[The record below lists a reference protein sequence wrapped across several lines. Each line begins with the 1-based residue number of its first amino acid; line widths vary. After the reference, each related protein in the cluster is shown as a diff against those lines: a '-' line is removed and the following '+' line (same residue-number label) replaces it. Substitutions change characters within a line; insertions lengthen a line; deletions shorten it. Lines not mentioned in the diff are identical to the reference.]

1 MSLCLEFRFQALGTL
16 NTIRLYDCHDKSIAN
31 RIVERVQEIDN
42 HMSAYKQDSDISRIM
57 FQARKDGITNRT
69 NALGNVEVKCNIN
82 NNVGINT
89 DTLEVL
95 ERALWFY
102 KQSQGAFDITVRP
115 LTKLWGIGKK
125 NTYIPPQDLIDEA
138 RSRVNA
144 SRIIIDKEQSTVG
157 FNVKDG
163 SIDLGGIA
171 KGYAADEVKRII
183 VRNGITS
190 ALINLGG
197 NIVTVGTKPDGSS
210 WKVGIQDPLA
220 PRGEYLGVV
229 EANDRTVVTSGSYE
243 QFFIKDKIRYHH
255 IIDPRTGYPAQSF
268 LYSVTAICE
277 KSIDADALTTSLFI
291 LGYEEGMKLVNQ
303 IGAEAIFITDTME
316 VRMTK
321 GIASKLHLKD
331 TQDKNRRN
339 LYVC

>member
-1 MSLCLEFRFQALGTL
+1 
-16 NTIRLYDCHDKSIAN
+16 
-31 RIVERVQEIDN
+31 
-42 HMSAYKQDSDISRIM
+42 MSAYKQDSDISRIM
-57 FQARKDGITNRT
+57 FHTRRDGISNST
-69 NALGNVEVKCNIN
+69 NALGNVEEKCNIN
-82 NNVGINT
+82 NINNNVSINT

-95 ERALWFY
+95 ERAIWFY

-125 NTYIPPQDLIDEA
+125 NTYIPPQELIDEA

-144 SRIIIDKEQSTVG
+144 SKIIIDKEQSTAR
-157 FNVKDG
+157 FNVNDG

-183 VRNGITS
+183 VRNGIES
-190 ALINLGG
+190 ALIDLGG

-210 WKVGIQDPLA
+210 WKVGIQNPLA

-255 IIDPRTGYPAQSF
+255 IIDPRTGYPAQSS

-277 KSIDADALTTSLFI
+277 KSIDADALTTALFI
-291 LGYEEGMKLVNQ
+291 LGYEEGLKLVDQ

>member
-1 MSLCLEFRFQALGTL
+1 MSFSLDFRFQALGTL
-16 NTIRLYDCHDKSIAN
+16 NTIRLNDCHDKSISN
-31 RIVERVQEIDN
+31 RIVERVQEIDD
-42 HMSAYKQDSDISRIM
+42 HMSAYKQDSDIARIM
-57 FQARKDGITNRT
+57 LSARRDCISNSIDAVKK
-69 NALGNVEVKCNIN
+69 VEEVGNIN
-82 NNVGINT
+82 NNAIINT

-102 KQSQGAFDITVRP
+102 GQSQGAFDITIRP

-125 NTYIPPQDLIDEA
+125 NSYIPPQELIDET
-138 RSRVNA
+138 RRKVNA
-144 SRIIIDKEQSTVG
+144 SRITIDKEQTSAG
-157 FNVKDG
+157 YNVNGG

-197 NIVTVGTKPDGSS
+197 NIVTVGMKPDGSS
-210 WKVGIQDPLA
+210 WKVGIQNPLA

-255 IIDPRTGYPAQSF
+255 IIDPRTGYPAQSS

-291 LGYEEGMKLVNQ
+291 LGYEEGMELVDQ
-303 IGAEAIFITDTME
+303 VGSEAIFITDTME

-321 GIASKLHLKD
+321 GLANKLHLKD
-331 TQDKNRRN
+331 TKDKNRRN